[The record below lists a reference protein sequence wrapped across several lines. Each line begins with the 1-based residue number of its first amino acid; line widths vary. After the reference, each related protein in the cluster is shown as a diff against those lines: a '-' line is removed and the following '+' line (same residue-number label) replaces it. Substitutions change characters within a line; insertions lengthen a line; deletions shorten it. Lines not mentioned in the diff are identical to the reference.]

1 MPRNCPE
8 NCPVVLGGR
17 PTRGAAHQ
25 RLISGPCTA
34 TGSRPTRGQG
44 PQHNGAVRH
53 PRFPYLFSPLRVGS
67 ITVPN
72 RIVFSAHLTN
82 LARRNRPGPDLVA
95 YYEER
100 ARGGAGLIITEEQS
114 VHPTDHAY
122 ERLIRAFDESV
133 VPAYQELTRRVHAHA
148 TPVLAQINHNGGQAS
163 SLYTRLPVWAPSPIA
178 DPLFREVP
186 KEMEAADIAEVVGS
200 YARVARHVKLG
211 GFDGAELQASHS
223 SLLRQF
229 LSPYANRRAD
239 AYGGS
244 VERRARIV
252 REIIMAIRAE
262 VGRDFVLGIRIPG
275 DEFIEGGLTLEHSV
289 ETVRIL
295 DRDGLLDYFN
305 TSLGTATHTLFMVE
319 GSMHLPPGYQLF
331 TAAALRE
338 VTDLP
343 VVGIGRMKDPLQ
355 AEQALVD
362 GVCDLVGMVRQQIAE
377 PATARKARED
387 RVEEIRLCVSCN
399 QDCIGREG
407 LNLEIG
413 CIENP
418 AAGHELRLAA
428 AARAAGPA
436 SRRVLVVG
444 GGPAGMQCAVAAAR
458 RGCEVTLCEAGAELG
473 GQIRLAVR
481 VPNRAELG
489 DLVRNLEGEL
499 RRERVDVRTGTP
511 VAAGDALTGGW
522 DAVVCCTGC
531 RPQAPA
537 PGVLTVWDVLG
548 GAEVGERVAVI
559 DLVGFHQATS
569 TAEWLAQRGHRVE
582 VLTPAL
588 VAGQDLGLT
597 LDLENWHRRVLALGV
612 RIFTSVA
619 PLGYERRCVQAVE
632 AYSGRM
638 VEFGP
643 FDDVVAANHG
653 RADDDLYRVLKGRIE
668 VHRAGDCVAPRR
680 AGNAINDGYR
690 VALAL

>member
-1 MPRNCPE
+1 
-8 NCPVVLGGR
+8 
-17 PTRGAAHQ
+17 
-25 RLISGPCTA
+25 
-34 TGSRPTRGQG
+34 
-44 PQHNGAVRH
+44 VRH
-53 PRFPYLFSPLRVGS
+53 PQFPYLFSPLRVGS
-67 ITVPN
+67 VIAPN
-72 RIVFSAHLTN
+72 RVVFSAHLTN
-82 LARRNRPGPDLVA
+82 LARDNRPGPDLVA
-95 YYEER
+95 YYEAR

-122 ERLIRAFDESV
+122 ERLIRAFDETV
-133 VPAYQELTRRVHAHA
+133 VPAYQELTRRVHAHG

-186 KEMEAADIAEVVGS
+186 KEMEASDIAEVVS
-200 YARVARHVKLG
+200 AYARVARHVRDG

-229 LSPYANRRAD
+229 LSPHANRRTD

-252 REIIMAIRAE
+252 REIVAAIRAE
-262 VGRDFVLGIRIPG
+262 VGRDFVLGVRIPG
-275 DEFIEGGLTLEHSV
+275 DEFIDGGLTLEHSV

-295 DRDGLLDYFN
+295 DRDGLVDYFN

-343 VVGIGRMKDPLQ
+343 VVGIGRVKDPVQ
-355 AEQALVD
+355 AEQALAA

-377 PATARKARED
+377 PDTARKAREG
-387 RVEEIRLCVSCN
+387 RVEELRLCISCN

-418 AAGHELRLAA
+418 AAGHERELGPRTLRP
-428 AARAAGPA
+428 AARR
-436 SRRVLVVG
+436 RRVLVAG
-444 GGPAGMQCAVAAAR
+444 GGPAGMQCAVVAAR
-458 RGCEVTLCEAGAELG
+458 RGCAVTLCEASGELG
-473 GQIRLAVR
+473 GQVRLAVR

-489 DLVRNLEGEL
+489 DLARNLVGEL
-499 RRERVDVRTGTP
+499 RRSDVEVRLGAP
-511 VAAGDALTGGW
+511 VTASEALSGGW
-522 DAVVCCTGC
+522 DAVVCCTGAL
-531 RPQAPA
+531 PQPPA
-537 PGVLTVWDVLG
+537 PGVLSVWDVMR
-548 GAEVGERVAVI
+548 GAEVGERVAVV
-559 DLVGFHQATS
+559 DLVGFHEATS

-619 PLGYERRCVQAVE
+619 PLGYERSCVQAIE

-643 FDDVVAANHG
+643 FDTVVAANHG
-653 RADDDLYRVLKGRIE
+653 RPDDALYHELKGRVE

-680 AGNAINDGYR
+680 AGSAVNEGHR

>member
-1 MPRNCPE
+1 M
-8 NCPVVLGGR
+8 
-17 PTRGAAHQ
+17 
-25 RLISGPCTA
+25 
-34 TGSRPTRGQG
+34 
-44 PQHNGAVRH
+44 RH
-53 PRFPYLFSPLRVGS
+53 PQLPYLFSPLRVGS
-67 ITVPN
+67 VTVPN
-72 RIVFSAHLTN
+72 RVVFSAHLTN
-82 LARRNRPGPDLVA
+82 LARDNRPGPDLVA
-95 YYEER
+95 YYEAR

-133 VPAYQELTRRVHAHA
+133 VPAYRELTRRVRAHGV
-148 TPVLAQINHNGGQAS
+148 PVLAQINHNGGQAS

-186 KEMEAADIAEVVGS
+186 KEMELDEIAEVVAA
-200 YARVARHVKLG
+200 YARVARHVKEG

-229 LSPYANRRAD
+229 LSPYSNRRTD

-252 REIIMAIRAE
+252 REIVAAIRAE
-262 VGRDFVLGIRIPG
+262 VGREFVLGVRIPG
-275 DEFIEGGLTLEHSV
+275 DEFIDGGLTLEHSV
-289 ETVRIL
+289 QTVRLL

-343 VVGIGRMKDPLQ
+343 VVGIGRLKDPIQ
-355 AEQALVD
+355 AEQALAA

-377 PATARKARED
+377 PDTARKAREG
-387 RVEEIRLCVSCN
+387 RHEEIRLCISCN

-418 AAGHELRLAA
+418 ASGHELELGPGTLRP
-428 AARAAGPA
+428 AGRR
-436 SRRVLVVG
+436 RRVLVVG
-444 GGPAGMQCAVAAAR
+444 GGPAGMQCAAVAAR
-458 RGCEVTLCEAGAELG
+458 RGCDVTLCEAAPELG
-473 GQIRLAVR
+473 GQVRLAAH

-489 DLVRNLEGEL
+489 DLARNLEGEL
-499 RRERVDVRTGTP
+499 RRERVEVRLETRVT
-511 VAAGDALTGGW
+511 ADDALAGGW
-522 DAVVCCTGC
+522 DAVVCCTGAV
-531 RPQAPA
+531 PQPPA
-537 PGVLTVWDVLG
+537 PGVLSVRDVMR
-548 GAEVGERVAVI
+548 GAHVGERVGVV

-569 TAEWLAQRGHRVE
+569 TAEWLAERGHRVE

-588 VAGQDLGLT
+588 VVGQDLGLT
-597 LDLENWHRRVLALGV
+597 LDLENWHRRALALGV
-612 RIFTSVA
+612 RLFTSVA
-619 PLGYERRCVQAVE
+619 PLGYERGCIQAVE

-643 FDDVVAANHG
+643 FDTVVVANHG
-653 RADDDLYRVLKGRIE
+653 RADDELYRALKGRVE

-680 AGNAINDGYR
+680 AGAAVDEGHR

>member
-1 MPRNCPE
+1 MSSDGPRLPD
-8 NCPVVLGGR
+8 
-17 PTRGAAHQ
+17 
-25 RLISGPCTA
+25 
-34 TGSRPTRGQG
+34 
-44 PQHNGAVRH
+44 NGAVRH

-67 ITVPN
+67 VTVPN

-82 LARRNRPGPDLVA
+82 LARGNRPGPDLAA

-114 VHPTDHAY
+114 VHPTDHPY
-122 ERLIRAFDESV
+122 ERLIKAFDETV
-133 VPAYQELTRRVHAHA
+133 VPAYRELTRRVHAHG
-148 TPVLAQINHNGGQAS
+148 TPVLAQINHNGGQAAS
-163 SLYTRLPVWAPSPIA
+163 TYTRLPVWAPSPVA

-186 KEMEAADIAEVVGS
+186 KEMEPVEIAEVVAA
-200 YARVARHVKLG
+200 YARVARHVVDG

-229 LSPYANRRAD
+229 LSPYANRRTD

-252 REIIMAIRAE
+252 REIVAAIRAE

-275 DEFIEGGLTLEHSV
+275 DEFIDGGLTLEHSV

-295 DRDGLLDYFN
+295 DRDGLLDYLN

-343 VVGIGRMKDPLQ
+343 VVGVGRVKDPVQ
-355 AEQALVD
+355 AEQALAA
-362 GVCDLVGMVRQQIAE
+362 GICDLVGMVRQQIAE
-377 PATARKARED
+377 PETARKAREG
-387 RVEEIRLCVSCN
+387 RVEEIRLCLSCN

-418 AAGHELRLAA
+418 AAGHERELGPRTIRP
-428 AARAAGPA
+428 ARRR
-436 SRRVLVVG
+436 RRVLVAG
-444 GGPAGMQCAVAAAR
+444 GGPAGMQCAAVAAR
-458 RGCEVTLCEAGAELG
+458 RGCEVTLCEAGGELG
-473 GQIRLAVR
+473 GQVLLAVR

-489 DLVRNLEGEL
+489 DLARNLEGEL
-499 RRERVDVRTGTP
+499 RRERVEVRLDTRVTAADVL
-511 VAAGDALTGGW
+511 ADGW
-522 DAVVCCTGC
+522 DAVVCCTGAV
-531 RPQAPA
+531 PQPPA
-537 PGVLTVWDVLG
+537 PHVLSVWDVLR
-548 GAEVGERVAVI
+548 GAAVGERAAVV

-612 RIFTSVA
+612 RITTSVA
-619 PLGYERRCVQAVE
+619 PLGYEGGRIQAVE
-632 AYSGRM
+632 AYTGRQ
-638 VEFGP
+638 VELGP
-643 FDDVVAANHG
+643 FDTVVVANHG
-653 RADDDLYRVLKGRIE
+653 RADDALYQELKGRVE

-680 AGNAINDGYR
+680 AGNAVNEGHR

>member
-1 MPRNCPE
+1 M
-8 NCPVVLGGR
+8 
-17 PTRGAAHQ
+17 
-25 RLISGPCTA
+25 
-34 TGSRPTRGQG
+34 
-44 PQHNGAVRH
+44 RH
-53 PRFPYLFSPLRVGS
+53 PQFPYLFSPLRVGS
-67 ITVPN
+67 VTVPN
-72 RIVFSAHLTN
+72 RVVFSAHLTN
-82 LARRNRPGPDLVA
+82 LARGNRPGPDLAA

-100 ARGGAGLIITEEQS
+100 ARGGTGLIITEEQS
-114 VHPTDHAY
+114 VHPTDHPY
-122 ERLIRAFDESV
+122 ERLIKAFDETV
-133 VPAYQELTRRVHAHA
+133 IPAYQDLTRRVHAHG

-186 KEMEAADIAEVVGS
+186 KEMDAAEIAEVVAA
-200 YARVARHVKLG
+200 YARVARHVRDG

-229 LSPYANRRAD
+229 LSPYANRRTD
-239 AYGGS
+239 AYGGT

-252 REIIMAIRAE
+252 REIVAAIRAE
-262 VGRDFVLGIRIPG
+262 VGREFVLGVRIPG
-275 DEFIEGGLTLEHSV
+275 DEFIDGGLTLEHSV
-289 ETVRIL
+289 QTVQIL

-343 VVGIGRMKDPLQ
+343 VVGIGRVKDPHQ
-355 AEQALVD
+355 AEQALAD

-377 PATARKARED
+377 PETARKAREG
-387 RVEEIRLCVSCN
+387 RVEEIRLCISCN

-418 AAGHELRLAA
+418 AAGHERELGRPP
-428 AARAAGPA
+428 AAG
-436 SRRVLVVG
+436 RKRVLVVG
-444 GGPAGMQCAVAAAR
+444 GGPAGLECAAVAAA
-458 RGCEVTLCEAGAELG
+458 RGCEVTLAEADDELG
-473 GQIRLAVR
+473 GQVRLAVH

-489 DLVRNLEGEL
+489 DLVRNLAGEL
-499 RRERVDVRTGTP
+499 RRRRVEVRLGTRVTAEEV
-511 VAAGDALTGGW
+511 VAGRW
-522 DAVVCCTGC
+522 DAVVCCTGSL
-531 RPQAPA
+531 PQPPA
-537 PGVLTVWDVLG
+537 AGVLSVWDVMRG
-548 GAEVGERVAVI
+548 VPVGERVAVV
-559 DLVGFHQATS
+559 DLVGFHQATA
-569 TAEWLAQRGHRVE
+569 TAEWLAQRGHLVE
-582 VLTPAL
+582 VLTPTL

-597 LDLENWHRRVLALGV
+597 LDLENWHRRALALGV

-619 PLGYERRCVQAVE
+619 PLGYERSCIQAVE

-643 FDDVVAANHG
+643 FDTVVVANHG
-653 RADDDLYRVLKGRIE
+653 RPDDELYHALKGRVE

-680 AGNAINDGYR
+680 AGNAINEAHR
-690 VALAL
+690 VALTL

>member
-1 MPRNCPE
+1 
-8 NCPVVLGGR
+8 
-17 PTRGAAHQ
+17 
-25 RLISGPCTA
+25 
-34 TGSRPTRGQG
+34 
-44 PQHNGAVRH
+44 VRH
-53 PRFPYLFSPLRVGS
+53 PRFPYLFSPLRLGS
-67 ITVPN
+67 LTLPN

-82 LARRNRPGPDLVA
+82 LAERSRPGPDLIA

-100 ARGGAGLIITEEQS
+100 ARGGAGLVITEEQS

-122 ERLIRAFDESV
+122 ERLIRAFDDSV
-133 VPAYQELTRRVHAHA
+133 VPAYRELTARLHAHGTA
-148 TPVLAQINHNGGQAS
+148 VLAQINHNGGQAS

-186 KEMEAADIAEVVGS
+186 KELEAAEIAEVVAA
-200 YARVARHVKLG
+200 YARVARHVRDG

-229 LSPYANRRAD
+229 LSPYSNRRAD
-239 AYGGS
+239 AYGGD

-252 REIIMAIRAE
+252 REVVEAIRDA

-275 DEFIEGGLTLEHSV
+275 DEFIDGGLTLDHSI

-295 DRDGLLDYFN
+295 DRDGLLDYYN

-338 VTDLP
+338 VTDRP
-343 VVGIGRMKDPLQ
+343 VVGVGRIKDPVQ
-355 AEQALVD
+355 AEQALAG
-362 GVCDLVGMVRQQIAE
+362 GVCDLVGMVRQQIADPE
-377 PATARKARED
+377 TARKAREG
-387 RVEEIRLCVSCN
+387 RAGEIRLCVSCN

-418 AAGHELRLAA
+418 AAGHERALAPRPPP
-428 AARAAGPA
+428 AARR
-436 SRRVLVVG
+436 RRVLVAG
-444 GGPAGMQCAVAAAR
+444 GGPAGMRCAAVAAG
-458 RGCEVTLCEAGAELG
+458 RGLAVTLCEAGPALG
-473 GQIRLAVR
+473 GQVLLAAS
-481 VPNRAELG
+481 VPNRSEFG
-489 DLVRNLEGEL
+489 DLARNLEGEL
-499 RRERVDVRTGTP
+499 RRQPVEIRLGTRVTAADVL
-511 VAAGDALTGGW
+511 AGGW
-522 DAVVCCTGC
+522 DAVVCCTGARA
-531 RPQAPA
+531 RPPA
-537 PGVLTVWDVLG
+537 AGVLAVGDVLA
-548 GAEVGERVAVI
+548 GAAVGDHVAMV

-569 TAEWLAQRGHRVE
+569 TVEWLAQRGHRVE
-582 VLTPAL
+582 LLTPTL

-597 LDLENWHRRVLALGV
+597 LDLEHWHRRVLALGV
-612 RIFTSVA
+612 RIVTSVA
-619 PLGYERRCVQAVE
+619 PLGYEGGRIQAVE
-632 AYSGRM
+632 AYSGRS

-643 FDDVVAANHG
+643 FDTVVVADHG
-653 RADDDLYRVLKGRIE
+653 QADDELYLALKGRVE

-680 AGNAINDGYR
+680 AGSAVEEGHR